1 MLSNQNIP
9 SREFFAPLHGL
20 RGIAVLY
27 VVISH
32 LGNSGLFLI
41 PITHNAI
48 GKVGVWI
55 FFSLSAFLLTTHLCR
70 SLANAEN
77 KLYAL
82 LQYAL
87 NRVFRIFP
95 LYIIILIIHST
106 LGSMSVEAFYKHLLL
121 IEGSG
126 ELWAIP
132 VEFQYYLV
140 IPLIAI
146 GSVYLEKKR
155 ILYVVLAMGIFASL
169 YDGITNP
176 TSVFSNNLTI
186 IPKLLPFFLGSVV
199 ALLPLKILPLAKN
212 QSQKILFASIY
223 FAAII
228 SVTILYRCLSKDCVP
243 NSSAPWI
250 SLAIGVIISGLIY
263 TALQPNVI
271 STFLSF
277 KILVFIG
284 EISFSLYLLHMLV
297 ITFVMR
303 HSHFSSTTEAWLSLL
318 LSITLSI
325 FTYYFIERPGI
336 LAGKKIGLKLW
347 PTSQSPKTAR
357 RLGESGL

>member
-1 MLSNQNIP
+1 MQLNQNIH

-41 PITHNAI
+41 PIAHDAI
-48 GKVGVWI
+48 GKVGVWV

-70 SLANAEN
+70 SIANNEN
-77 KLYAL
+77 KLFSL
-82 LQYAL
+82 MQYAL

-95 LYIIILIIHST
+95 LYVLILIIHYS
-106 LGSMSVEAFYKHLLL
+106 LGSLSIEEFYKHLFL
-121 IEGSG
+121 IQGNG

-146 GSVYLEKKR
+146 GNAYLNKKQMF
-155 ILYVVLAMGIFASL
+155 ILLALGILASL
-169 YDGITNP
+169 YQGISNP
-176 TSVFSNNLTI
+176 ASVFSNNITI
-186 IPKLLPFFLGSVV
+186 IPKLLPFILGSVV
-199 ALLPLKILPLAKN
+199 ALFPNKILPIAKSP
-212 QSQKILFASIY
+212 SQKILSASIY

-228 SVTILYRCLSKDCVP
+228 AITILYRCLSKGCAP
-243 NSSAPWI
+243 NFTAPWI
-250 SLAIGVIISGLIY
+250 SLAIGVIIAGLIY
-263 TALQPNVI
+263 TALQPNLI
-271 STFLSF
+271 STFLSL

-297 ITFVMR
+297 ITYVMR
-303 HSHFSSTTEAWLSLL
+303 HSHFSLTTEAWLSLL
-318 LSITLSI
+318 LSITLSV
-325 FTYYFIERPGI
+325 FTYYIIERPGI

-347 PTSQSPKTAR
+347 PNSQLLKTA
-357 RLGESGL
+357 G